1 MSPEKWTETWKE
13 ICFILSKSVS
23 PKMNEKDF
31 ENQVVRAIETLGWK
45 EFKNEIKRQPVLK
58 IGHGKKLQPD
68 LAVYDD
74 SDEPIIAIEVKRPAE
89 DLTKDDVSSQLHSY
103 MRQLKAEFGLAI
115 GGTIRFFYDGPL
127 YSQKEPVLL
136 CDIVFDEDSTDGQE
150 FVSNINSESVAQR
163 KHLPYLNKLINK
175 VKEKRSISKL
185 SRVLL
190 TKETKDNILAYLRA
204 EFIDYGSEIVEG
216 ALNSID
222 IQLNRK
228 DPVVP
233 AKKRR
238 KTEPAPTT
246 TTSRAG
252 QVWSYLEK
260 LRPRLRPENVGLLIA
275 VDKEHTHVF
284 KIDWHHTGR
293 ELMVFSKEG
302 IQHRR
307 QAYAIME
314 VFGNKIAAKYGSIAR
329 KMGAFVDTSKS
340 PPEVIAN
347 YGEFERYIGR
357 KKIYGNGAALKPT
370 KKYERS
376 AKEFFNQNTYD
387 ASEKIRRNILNRRP
401 LWEFFLK
408 ERQMTV
414 AQFKDLSHFKKKAIA
429 GFMQF
434 LTRNGLAVRDG
445 DLFTLNEEAIPHIK
459 KLL

>member
-1 MSPEKWTETWKE
+1 MSLEKWKE

-23 PKMNEKDF
+23 PKMSEKDF
-31 ENQVVRAIETLGWK
+31 ENQVVRAVEALGWK

-103 MRQLKAEFGLAI
+103 MRQLKAEFGFAI

-150 FVSNINSESVAQR
+150 LVSNINSESVAQR

-185 SRVLL
+185 RRVLL
-190 TKETKDNILAYLRA
+190 TKETKENILAYLRA

-228 DPVVP
+228 DIVRPP
-233 AKKRR
+233 KTKR

-246 TTSRAG
+246 VKGKILNAIQTSQSG
-252 QVWSYLEK
+252 ISKKEICSKLNLSSKQVANAIYRLKRGGHIESNSRGVWVATYSPRSKK
-260 LRPRLRPENVGLLIA
+260 LKIKPSKPKRKNVNI
-275 VDKEHTHVF
+275 
-284 KIDWHHTGR
+284 R
-293 ELMVFSKEG
+293 EEVLKTITRYKNGARFSKIVERTG
-302 IQHRR
+302 FEKKQVRNALHSLKKQGKI
-307 QAYAIME
+307 ISIE
-314 VFGNKIAAKYGSIAR
+314 FGLY
-329 KMGAFVDTSKS
+329 
-340 PPEVIAN
+340 
-347 YGEFERYIGR
+347 
-357 KKIYGNGAALKPT
+357 
-370 KKYERS
+370 
-376 AKEFFNQNTYD
+376 
-387 ASEKIRRNILNRRP
+387 
-401 LWEFFLK
+401 
-408 ERQMTV
+408 
-414 AQFKDLSHFKKKAIA
+414 KA
-429 GFMQF
+429 
-434 LTRNGLAVRDG
+434 V
-445 DLFTLNEEAIPHIK
+445 
-459 KLL
+459 